1 MSENIF
7 ETLVDCLVDS
17 CKILFRH
24 SKNTLGLNTLDF
36 DKLFKEIEICNKS
49 KEFPK
54 LDNTSSSEYI
64 KTYTFKTPIGIKLSA
79 FKEHSEEI
87 SCFLNVDESD
97 LRFSRDKNKIYIKVI
112 LKKPTCVYDA
122 IKHKRNDFKI
132 PIGYSLETT
141 KLVLWDFTA
150 STNAHC
156 YIAGSS
162 GGGKSVML
170 RVILSHLVNSKSK
183 RDVEFSIIN
192 TKRVDLKDF
201 KNAKHTVNYM
211 TGIDGVEDFL
221 ENEVDE
227 MERRYKLLEKYDC
240 DDLAEYREKVGK
252 IPYRLIVVEEISSY
266 KGNKAY
272 QRSIEILASQGRGA
286 GMLLLLITQLPS
298 HEIMPNTIK
307 CNINTTL
314 GLKTKD
320 SIRSEIIAGSDSGL
334 ENLKGNGHA
343 KIFDGY
349 NAGEEIQGLFISKE
363 AMKDIIAANSKQNK
377 RTTVAGTTT
386 VLDDNKFPGMEV
398 LSSKL

>member
-1 MSENIF
+1 
-7 ETLVDCLVDS
+7 
-17 CKILFRH
+17 
-24 SKNTLGLNTLDF
+24 
-36 DKLFKEIEICNKS
+36 
-49 KEFPK
+49 
-54 LDNTSSSEYI
+54 
-64 KTYTFKTPIGIKLSA
+64 
-79 FKEHSEEI
+79 
-87 SCFLNVDESD
+87 
-97 LRFSRDKNKIYIKVI
+97 
-112 LKKPTCVYDA
+112 
-122 IKHKRNDFKI
+122 
-132 PIGYSLETT
+132 
-141 KLVLWDFTA
+141 
-150 STNAHC
+150 
-156 YIAGSS
+156 
-162 GGGKSVML
+162 ML

-227 MERRYKLLEKYDC
+227 MERRYKILEKYDC
-240 DDLAEYREKVGK
+240 DDLTEFREKEYK

-272 QRSIEILASQGRGA
+272 QRFIEILASQGRGA

-349 NAGEEIQGLFISKE
+349 NDGEEIQGLFISKE

-377 RTTVAGTTT
+377 RTAVAGTTT
-386 VLDDNKFPGMEV
+386 VLDDNEFPGTEI